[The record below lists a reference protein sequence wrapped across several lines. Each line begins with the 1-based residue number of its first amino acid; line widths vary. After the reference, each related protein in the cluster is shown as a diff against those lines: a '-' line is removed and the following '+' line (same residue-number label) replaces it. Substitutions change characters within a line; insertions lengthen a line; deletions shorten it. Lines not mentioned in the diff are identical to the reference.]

1 MAEKEELKYKIIF
14 LLIFIVVT
22 FTAEFFYRHPLF
34 DNSVEIAKK
43 LQKALKFTIEPFKY
57 YTYMAKIDYYWLIL
71 IVLFFPVQYSYTF
84 FLAQVVEMHVCNIAK
99 TIYGQGRPFLL
110 DNGDSI
116 YKACE
121 KSYGNPSG
129 HSFGTTTCYLGL
141 CQLVIDYYKL
151 KNLSS
156 ALLYSLAAFII
167 LTVNLSRVVLGVH
180 SFNQVIFGDT
190 FGFTLF
196 FIIYHIIQPH
206 KRKVKIFF
214 DRFMNIPYLI
224 LNAICFC
231 FIIGY
236 IFLANYLFNR
246 EGEDNYQKLYNNL
259 EKRLKKPPKKASIF
273 ARKSISKTFYITG
286 YFGMVIG
293 MALFSRI
300 ITRKYNSRYK
310 EANNYHLKPKQIWYI
325 SLPIRVVLLAI
336 SYVPFIVMKFV
347 FENTNDIYFN
357 YLVEK
362 ALPMF
367 FFGFLLFGPYLIFN
381 VFLEIANRGLYNQ
394 ELTST
399 IKDGDYLLGEEDK

>member
-14 LLIFIVVT
+14 LLIFILVT
-22 FTAEFFYRHPLF
+22 FTAEFFYRDPLF
-34 DNSVEIAKK
+34 DNSVKIAKK
-43 LQKALKFTIEPFKY
+43 LQDALEFTIKPFKA
-57 YTYMAKIDYYWLIL
+57 YTYIAKIDYYWLIL
-71 IVLFFPVQYSYTF
+71 IILFFPVQYSYTF

-99 TIYGQGRPFLL
+99 VIYGQARPFLL
-110 DNGDSI
+110 DGGEQI
-116 YKACE
+116 RQACE

-151 KNLSS
+151 KNPIS
-156 ALLYSLAAFII
+156 AILYAVTAFII
-167 LTVNLSRVVLGVH
+167 VTVNFSRVVLGVH

-196 FIIYHIIQPH
+196 FIIYHLIQPH

-214 DRFMNIPYLI
+214 DRFTNIPYLI

-231 FIIGY
+231 FVIGY

-246 EGEDNYQKLYNNL
+246 EDENSYNELFKNLQKQCHG
-259 EKRLKKPPKKASIF
+259 KKETILT
-273 ARKSISKTFYITG
+273 RKSISKTFYITG
-286 YFGMVIG
+286 YFGMIIG

-310 EANNYHLKPKQIWYI
+310 EANNYQLKPKLIWYI

-347 FENTNDIYFN
+347 FHNTEDIYFN
-357 YLVEK
+357 YIVEK